1 MNKENEFVTCSAI
14 KKLKFYGRQNLK
26 VKKLLEKR
34 LKLMEKCPLPDDF
47 KSRINGPSSSWKIFK
62 RQEEAIK
69 YMNSQTND
77 ARVFGFEQRIPGN
90 KGKRTYLVT
99 HPKHLWQ
106 IHKKRPVEERCTY
119 EVIVK
124 DSPCKLYFDL
134 EFNKTINPGKNG
146 SEMIN
151 IFIEYVCK
159 SLKEK
164 YNIYCDKSNVLW
176 LDASTQNKF
185 SSHLIFVLN
194 GFCFKNN
201 IETGKFVN
209 YVCLNIMNQISSES
223 TSNNSLSPPDL
234 LKLLIKDKD
243 GKDSLFCDLGVYSK
257 NRNFRLYLSTKFRKN
272 APLILSEENEYKNS
286 QNDTGDTEEN
296 IFLDS
301 LITYFRLNEQM
312 ELLCWDE
319 SVVKCINK
327 IKEFYEDD
335 FKMVVSS
342 DHHHG
347 FQRSPYPE
355 VDSFI
360 QNIVENSETRPG
372 YIRHWSYF
380 PESERILY
388 DIGNYRYCEN
398 IGRHHK
404 SNHIMFIACLKE
416 GIYYQKCYDPKCRSQ
431 RFRSKLRKL
440 PPETLPAFFAQDSF
454 VELDDIPEAEEKAL
468 VEAVLL
474 LEKSPE
480 FKNILNDT
488 G

>member
-1 MNKENEFVTCSAI
+1 MNERSK
-14 KKLKFYGRQNLK
+14 
-26 VKKLLEKR
+26 
-34 LKLMEKCPLPDDF
+34 
-47 KSRINGPSSSWKIFK
+47 
-62 RQEEAIK
+62 
-69 YMNSQTND
+69 D

-134 EFNKTINPGKNG
+134 EFNKTINPGKDG
-146 SEMIN
+146 SEMVN

-164 YNIYCDKSNVLW
+164 YNVYCDKSNVLQ
-176 LDASTQNKF
+176 LDASDIKWNFISCLFFYHKSDLLFSLSTQTLAITSMSAMF
-185 SSHLIFVLN
+185 ILLHLIFVLN

-209 YVCLNIMNQISSES
+209 YVCLNIMNQISSEN
-223 TSNNSLSPPDL
+223 TSNNSLSSSDL
-234 LKLLIKDKD
+234 LKLLIKGKD
-243 GKDSLFCDLGVYSK
+243 GKETLFCDLGVYSK
-257 NRNFRLYLSTKFRKN
+257 NRNFRLYLSTKFHKN
-272 APLILSEENEYKNS
+272 APLILSEENKYKNF

-319 SVVKCINK
+319 PVVKCINK
-327 IKEFYEDD
+327 IEEFYEDD
-335 FKMVVSS
+335 FKMIVSS
-342 DHHHG
+342 EHHHG
-347 FQRSPYPE
+347 FQHSPYPE

-360 QNIVENSETRPG
+360 RNIVENNKTRPG

-380 PESERILY
+380 PESERVLY

-416 GIYYQKCYDPKCRSQ
+416 GTYYQKCYDPECRSQ
-431 RFRSKLRKL
+431 QFRSKIRKL
-440 PPETLPAFFAQDSF
+440 PPETLPAFFAQDTF
-454 VELDDIPEAEEKAL
+454 VELNDIPEAEEKAL
-468 VEAVLL
+468 LEAVLL
-474 LEKSPE
+474 LENSPE